1 MEEMYR
7 KLITD
12 LKQQHQKEL
21 AALLKEKDQQLQQES
36 AATVTGEEVIQRLEL
51 FFLANVTG
59 ALTLIVI

>member
-12 LKQQHQKEL
+12 LKQHHQKEL

-36 AATVTGEEVIQRLEL
+36 AATVTGE
-51 FFLANVTG
+51 
-59 ALTLIVI
+59 